1 MKIPT
6 FDLERIQSLWENV
19 VEINLSES
27 GVHPLTL
34 SELLDGDS
42 DMLANIL
49 ATPLGYPQTNGTP
62 ALRERIAALYPGST
76 PENVLATNGTSEAN
90 FVTLWSLLEPGDELV
105 VMLPNYMQ
113 IWGLGRGFTGE
124 VKPFHLRAEDGW
136 SPDID
141 ELRRQVTSR
150 TRIIAVCNP
159 NNPAGSVMN
168 AEDMQAILDIAA
180 EAGAWLVAD
189 EVYQGAERE
198 GERTRSFWTL
208 REHHD
213 RMIITNGLSKA
224 YGLPGLRMGWTLA
237 PPEQAATL
245 WSYRDYTTIAPSALS
260 DKLAQAA
267 LEPARRERILARTRS
282 ILQRNYTVLAEWLD
296 AHTQLFTH
304 VAPKA
309 GAIAWLRYHFDI
321 NSTQIVDRLR
331 SECGVLIVPGD
342 CFGMDRYLRIGFGG
356 EVDAMREGL
365 NRIGK
370 FLNQNE

>member
-19 VEINLSES
+19 VEVNLSES

-42 DMLANIL
+42 DMLANIT
-49 ATPLGYPQTNGTP
+49 ATRLGYPQTNGTP
-62 ALRERIAALYPGST
+62 ALRERIAALYPGAT
-76 PENVLATNGTSEAN
+76 QENVLVTNGTSEAN
-90 FVTLWSLLEPGDELV
+90 FVALWSLLEPGDELV

-124 VKPFHLRAEDGW
+124 VKPFHLRAEDCW

-159 NNPAGSVMN
+159 NNPAGSVIN
-168 AEDMQAILDIAA
+168 AEDMQAIVGIAA

-208 REHHD
+208 RERHD

-245 WSYRDYTTIAPSALS
+245 WAYRDYTTIAPSALS
-260 DKLAQAA
+260 DKLAQTA

-282 ILQRNYTVLAEWLD
+282 ILQRNYAVLAEWLD
-296 AHTQLFTH
+296 AHPGLFTH
-304 VAPKA
+304 IAPKA

-321 NSTQIVDRLR
+321 NSTELVDRLR
-331 SECGVLIVPGD
+331 NECGVLIVPGD
-342 CFGMDRYLRIGFGG
+342 CFGMDGYLRVGFGG
-356 EVDAMREGL
+356 EVEPMREGL
-365 NRIGK
+365 NRIGE
-370 FLNQNE
+370 FLNRNE